1 MHNVT
6 DAIRSAVPQAIKKP
20 LRAVRATC
28 RKVLDT
34 LQWFDNARLR
44 PALRVVSWK
53 LRFCT
58 RYLANGCKTKTI
70 LTLPHK
76 PEPDSVLYKICHE
89 LGFRITDMAG
99 TQADLVVN
107 WEDCTVRRHLD
118 VLEELSLKQPVLNLR
133 CRDISKRKVETVHQ
147 AVFGYGLAVNP
158 LEFTGRCVKKS
169 NDNAT
174 HDGGIIQCPVEQ
186 VDEQAVYQRVVN
198 NSRDGQFVED
208 IRVPVFGGTVPFCYR
223 KVRPVELRF
232 SNEYSSAQVCEVSD
246 LLSASEV
253 GMLSQLCQE
262 IGLDYGEVDVLR
274 ASMTGKCTSSIST
287 TRRSAHP
294 SVWTAEVLRW
304 RSRDFRKR
312 SRLSLRSQL
321 ESTFVQH
328 KLSAGSWPL
337 ATSSVMVSA

>member
-20 LRAVRATC
+20 LRMVRATC
-28 RKVLDT
+28 RKVLET

-53 LRFCT
+53 LRFCA

-89 LGFRITDMAG
+89 LGFRITDMVG
-99 TQADLVVN
+99 TRADLVVN

-133 CRDISKRKVETVHQ
+133 CRDISKRKVEAVHQ
-147 AVFGYGLAVNP
+147 AVLGYGLAVNP
-158 LEFTGRCVKKS
+158 REFAGRCVKKS

-174 HDGGIIQCPVEQ
+174 HDGRIIQCPVEQ

-208 IRVPVFGGTVPFCYR
+208 IRVPVFGDAIPLCYL
-223 KVRPVELRF
+223 VLRPLERRF
-232 SNEYSSAQVCEVSD
+232 GFGADNISAQVCEVSD
-246 LLSASEV
+246 LLSASEI
-253 GMLSQLCQE
+253 GMLLQLCQKV
-262 IGLDYGEVDVLR
+262 GLDYGEVDVLR
-274 ASMTGKCTSSIST
+274 DVDDGKMYVVDINNTPFGPPKCLD
-287 TRRSAHP
+287 RRSGAL
-294 SVWTAEVLRW
+294 ALE
-304 RSRDFRKR
+304 
-312 SRLSLRSQL
+312 RLSEAFAASYGLK
-321 ESTFVQH
+321 V
-328 KLSAGSWPL
+328 
-337 ATSSVMVSA
+337 